1 MTLTEVQ
8 SRVIKTASFVG
19 SSIDVSGMTGDWTLK
34 LQVEALADST
44 AVNVPAVRFG
54 FEDTVTDYT
63 ASIVGPT
70 ISFKGTLAKSYDKV
84 KSFKKQDFPGLRIG
98 VASGILRLKLLE
110 LSAYASG
117 AVIPTTTTT
126 GTCTY
131 RAWVES

>member
-1 MTLTEVQ
+1 MTLTEIQ
-8 SRVIKTASFVG
+8 ARVTKTASFTG
-19 SSIDVSGMTGDWTLK
+19 SGIDVSGITGDWTIK

-84 KSFKKQDFPGLRIG
+84 KSFKKQDFPSLRAG
-98 VASGILRLKLLE
+98 VVSGQLRLKLLE

-117 AVIPTTTTT
+117 ALVPTTTTT
-126 GTCTY
+126 GSCTY
-131 RAWVES
+131 RAWLEY